1 MQLIDYLAEQLRNSA
16 NYNSA
21 VQLAPAAILWTD
33 IECQWQSAMPS
44 IKQYLPELVE
54 LGEYDPKNKMGPAIW
69 IKCAIAGVLE
79 ECELP
84 KDKIPI
90 IYLPGVGRKDLRAIE
105 QCPDHLRPL
114 AELQYRGCWWAYNT
128 AGRDWSVGSFLT
140 NPRVGLELDVAK
152 DKKTQDA
159 ILKILPDLLET
170 PDEFLKGKKLEAQD
184 FINIVMDDPAKDIL
198 GWLNNPEDKQV
209 LWKDSKWPI
218 FQQACLDNFGFDPDS
233 CSGNTAIESVL
244 LRLCEAEGEWQTVW
258 QRFKDTAHNLP
269 LLVDKLKLVQPDGLA
284 FNASHYLAENI
295 KDENEIAAKL
305 KGFAKQD
312 VTVIKKQLTDL
323 FEQQT
328 SRKSWLW
335 FGLGLSPWLTI
346 LEQLAAVIDHTEI
359 AFTGPSVEVMANT
372 YKERF
377 WQADAAA
384 INAMAV
390 AKDIN
395 QQQVVAD
402 TLAVIYTPW
411 LEQVTLNFQN
421 LVRAEGYPGKPGT
434 SGEVNEST
442 AQYSVNSQ
450 VVFFVDGLRFDTGK
464 TLQKKLDKLS
474 ATTVFKTNWCALP
487 SLTAT
492 AKAAVTPIADLLSGA
507 QENDNFIPMLTASG
521 SELSSYHLKKLLA
534 EKGWQYLD
542 GLETG
547 EPTGT
552 AWVQTGDLD
561 NMGHKQQMK
570 MPLNIDAVL
579 EDVVARVD
587 GLLKAG
593 WQNIRIVTDHGWLWV
608 PNKLAEANISK
619 NIVKKRLARCAI
631 LKDNI
636 ETAELKVP
644 WHWNE
649 NVTVAMAPGIAG
661 YVAGDYYNHGGL
673 SLQECLTPVINIH
686 SIS

>member
-16 NYNSA
+16 NFNSA
-21 VQLAPAAILWTD
+21 VQIEPAAILWTD
-33 IECQWQSAMPS
+33 IECQWQSAMPA

-54 LGEYDPKNKMGPAIW
+54 LGEYKPEERIGPAIW

-84 KDKIPI
+84 KGRIPI

-140 NPRVGLELDVAK
+140 NPGVGLALDVAK
-152 DKKTQDA
+152 DKKTQAA

-170 PDEFLKGKKLEAQD
+170 PDESLRGKKLEAQD
-184 FINIVMDDPAKDIL
+184 FINIVMNDPAKDIL
-198 GWLNNPEDKQV
+198 GWLNNPADKKT

-218 FQQACLDNFGFDPDS
+218 FKQACIDNYGFDPDK
-233 CSGNTAIESVL
+233 TPLDDVL
-244 LRLCEAEGEWQTVW
+244 FKLCESASEWQAVW
-258 QRFKDTAHNLP
+258 QRFEDTAHNLP
-269 LLVDKLKLVQPDGLA
+269 LLVECLTTIQPDGLA
-284 FNASHYLAENI
+284 FNASHFLAENV
-295 KDENEIAAKL
+295 KDENELAVALQSFSDK
-305 KGFAKQD
+305 D
-312 VTVIKKQLTDL
+312 VSTIKKQLVSL
-323 FEQQT
+323 FELHAD
-328 SRKSWLW
+328 RKSWLW
-335 FGLGLSPWLTI
+335 YRLDLAPWLTI
-346 LEQLAAVIDHTEI
+346 LEQLTLVVEHTSI
-359 AFTGPSVEVMANT
+359 AFTGPTVEVMANT
-372 YKERF
+372 YQERF

-384 INAMAV
+384 IQAMAV
-390 AKDIN
+390 TKDIN

-402 TLAVIYTPW
+402 ILAVIYSPW

-421 LVRAEGYPGKPGT
+421 LVRAEGYPGKTSG
-434 SGEVNEST
+434 SGEVQEST
-442 AQYSVNSQ
+442 AQYNVSSQ
-450 VVFFVDGLRFDTGK
+450 VVFFVDGLRFDTAK
-464 TLQKKLDKLS
+464 TLQQKLNKLS
-474 ATTVFKTNWCALP
+474 VTTNLKTNWCALP

-492 AKAAVTPIADLLSGA
+492 AKAAVTPVAELLIGA
-507 QENDNFIPMLTASG
+507 QENDNFTPMVASSG
-521 SELSSYHLKKLLA
+521 SEFSSYHLKKSLA
-534 EKGWQYLD
+534 AKGWQYLE

-547 EPTGT
+547 EPSGN

-593 WQNIRIVTDHGWLWV
+593 WKNIRIVTDHGWLWV

-636 ETAELKVP
+636 DTAELKVP

-649 NVTVAMAPGIAG
+649 NVSVAMAPGISG

-673 SLQECLTPVINIH
+673 SLQECLTPVINIK
-686 SIS
+686 ST

>member
-21 VQLAPAAILWTD
+21 VQIAPAAILWTD

-44 IKQYLPELVE
+44 IKQFLPELVE
-54 LGEYDPKNKMGPAIW
+54 LGEYKPEQRMGPAIW
-69 IKCAIAGVLE
+69 IKCAIAGVLDD
-79 ECELP
+79 CELP
-84 KDKIPI
+84 KDKTPI
-90 IYLPGVGRKDLRAIE
+90 IYLPGVSRKELRAIE
-105 QCPDHLRPL
+105 QCPDPLRPL

-140 NPRVGLELDVAK
+140 NPKVGLALDVAK
-152 DKKTQDA
+152 DKKTQEA

-170 PDEFLKGKKLEAQD
+170 LDESLRGKKLEAQD

-198 GWLNNPEDKQV
+198 GWLNNPEAKQT

-218 FQQACLDNFGFDPDS
+218 FKQACSDNFSFDPEKD
-233 CSGNTAIESVL
+233 AIGSVL
-244 LRLCEAEGEWQTVW
+244 LKLCEAEGEWQTVW

-269 LLVDKLKLVQPDGLA
+269 LLVEQLKLIQPFGLA
-284 FNASHYLAENI
+284 FTASHYLAENF
-295 KDENEIAAKL
+295 KDENELAAKL
-305 KGFAKQD
+305 QEFTNKEASAVKGQIVSLFATHAD
-312 VTVIKKQLTDL
+312 
-323 FEQQT
+323 
-328 SRKSWLW
+328 RKTWLW
-335 FGLGLSPWLTI
+335 YDLGLSPWLTI
-346 LEQLAAVIDHTEI
+346 LEQLALVVEHTKI
-359 AFTGPSVEVMANT
+359 AFTGPSVDAMAMT
-372 YKERF
+372 YQERF

-384 INAMAV
+384 IQSMAV

-395 QQQVVAD
+395 QQQIVAD
-402 TLAVIYTPW
+402 ILALIYTPW
-411 LEQVTLNFQN
+411 LEQVSLNFQN
-421 LVRAEGYPGKPGT
+421 LVRSEGYPGK
-434 SGEVNEST
+434 SGGSREVNEST
-442 AQYSVNSQ
+442 AQYTAGSQ
-450 VVFFVDGLRFDTGK
+450 VVFFVDGLRFDTAK
-464 TLQKKLDKLS
+464 ILQQKLDKLAVS
-474 ATTVFKTNWCALP
+474 TALKTNWCALP

-492 AKAAVTPIADLLSGA
+492 AKAAVTPVAELLSGA
-507 QENDNFIPMLTASG
+507 QENDNFTPMLAATG
-521 SELSSYHLKKLLA
+521 SEFSAYHLKKSLA
-534 EKGWQYLD
+534 DKGWQYLD

-547 EPTGT
+547 EPAGT

-570 MPLNIDAVL
+570 MPLSIDAIL
-579 EDVVARVD
+579 DDVVARVD

-593 WQNIRIVTDHGWLWV
+593 WQHIRIVTDHGWLWV
-608 PNKLAEANISK
+608 PNKLAEASISK

-636 ETAELKVP
+636 DTAELKVP

-673 SLQECLTPVINIH
+673 SLQECLTPVINIRNE
-686 SIS
+686 S

>member
-16 NYNSA
+16 NFNSA
-21 VQLAPAAILWTD
+21 VQIEPAAILWTD
-33 IECQWQSAMPS
+33 IECQWQSAMPA

-54 LGEYDPKNKMGPAIW
+54 LGEYKPEERIGPAIW

-84 KDKIPI
+84 KGRIPI

-140 NPRVGLELDVAK
+140 NPRVGLALDVAK
-152 DKKTQDA
+152 DKKTQAA

-170 PDEFLKGKKLEAQD
+170 PDESLRGKKLEAQD
-184 FINIVMDDPAKDIL
+184 FINIVMNDPAKDIL
-198 GWLNNPEDKQV
+198 GWLNNPADKKA

-218 FQQACLDNFGFDPDS
+218 FKQACLDNYGFDPDK
-233 CSGNTAIESVL
+233 TPLDAVL
-244 LRLCEAEGEWQTVW
+244 FKLCESEGEWQAVW
-258 QRFKDTAHNLP
+258 QRFEDTAHNLP
-269 LLVDKLKLVQPDGLA
+269 LLVECLTTIQPDGLA
-284 FNASHYLAENI
+284 FNASHFLAEND
-295 KDENEIAAKL
+295 KDENELATALQNFSDK
-305 KGFAKQD
+305 D
-312 VTVIKKQLTDL
+312 VNTIKKQLVSL
-323 FEQQT
+323 FELHAD
-328 SRKSWLW
+328 RKSWLW
-335 FGLGLSPWLTI
+335 YTLDLAPWLTI
-346 LEQLAAVIDHTEI
+346 LEQLTLVVEHTSI
-359 AFTGPSVEVMANT
+359 AFTGPTVEVMANT
-372 YKERF
+372 YQERF

-384 INAMAV
+384 IQAMAV
-390 AKDIN
+390 TKDIN

-402 TLAVIYTPW
+402 ILAVIYSPW

-421 LVRAEGYPGKPGT
+421 LVRAEGYPGKTSG
-434 SGEVNEST
+434 SGEVQEST
-442 AQYSVNSQ
+442 AQYNVGSQ
-450 VVFFVDGLRFDTGK
+450 VVFFVDGLRFDTAK
-464 TLQKKLDKLS
+464 TLQQKLNKLS
-474 ATTVFKTNWCALP
+474 VSTNLKTNWCALP

-492 AKAAVTPIADLLSGA
+492 AKAAVTPVAELLIGA
-507 QENDNFIPMLTASG
+507 QENDNFTPMVASSG
-521 SELSSYHLKKLLA
+521 SEFSSYHLKKSLA
-534 EKGWQYLD
+534 DKGWQYLE

-593 WQNIRIVTDHGWLWV
+593 WKNIRIVTDHGWLWV

-636 ETAELKVP
+636 DTAELKVP

-649 NVTVAMAPGIAG
+649 NVSVAMAPGISG

-673 SLQECLTPVINIH
+673 SLQECLTPVINIC
-686 SIS
+686 SKG

>member
-21 VQLAPAAILWTD
+21 VQIAPAAILWTD
-33 IECQWQSAMPS
+33 IECQWQPAMPS

-54 LGEYDPKNKMGPAIW
+54 LGEYNPEERTGPAIW

-79 ECELP
+79 DCELP
-84 KDKIPI
+84 KGKTPI

-105 QCPDHLRPL
+105 QCPDELRPL

-140 NPRVGLELDVAK
+140 NPKVGLELDVAK
-152 DKKTQDA
+152 DKKTQAA

-170 PDEFLKGKKLEAQD
+170 PDESLRGKKLEAQD

-198 GWLNNPEDKQV
+198 GWLNNPEDKQE
-209 LWKDSKWPI
+209 SWPDRKLSA
-218 FQQACLDNFGFDPDS
+218 FKQTCTDNYGFDPEK
-233 CSGNTAIESVL
+233 AAVESVL
-244 LRLCEAEGEWQTVW
+244 FNLCESEGEWLSVW
-258 QRFKDTAHNLP
+258 QRFEDTGHNLP
-269 LLVDKLKLVQPDGLA
+269 LLVEKLKSVQPNGLA
-284 FNASHYLAENI
+284 FNASHFLCENL
-295 KDENEIAAKL
+295 KDESEIADKL
-305 KGFAKQD
+305 AGFSGQD
-312 VTVIKKQLTDL
+312 VTVIKKHLL
-323 FEQQT
+323 EVFEQQ
-328 SRKSWLW
+328 SDRKSWLW
-335 FGLGLSPWLTI
+335 YGLGLSPWLTI
-346 LEQLAAVIDHTEI
+346 LEQLALVVEHTDI

-395 QQQVVAD
+395 QQQVVANV
-402 TLAVIYTPW
+402 LAVIYTPW

-421 LVRAEGYPGKPGT
+421 LVRAEGYPGKPGK
-434 SGEVNEST
+434 SDEVNEST
-442 AQYSVNSQ
+442 AQYDVGSQ
-450 VVFFVDGLRFDTGK
+450 VVFFVDGLRFDTAK
-464 TLQKKLDKLS
+464 TLQQKLDKLS
-474 ATTVFKTNWCALP
+474 VSTVLKTNWCALP

-492 AKAAVTPIADLLSGA
+492 AKAAVTPVADLLSGA
-507 QENDNFIPMLTASG
+507 QENDNFTPMLAASG
-521 SELSSYHLKKLLA
+521 SEFSSYHLKKSLDV
-534 EKGWQYLD
+534 KGWQYLD

-547 EPTGT
+547 EPKGN

-570 MPLNIDAVL
+570 MPLNIDSIL
-579 EDVVARVD
+579 EDIVARVE

-593 WQNIRIVTDHGWLWV
+593 WKNIRIVTDHGWLWV
-608 PNKLAEANISK
+608 PNKLTEAKISK
-619 NIVKKRLARCAI
+619 NVVKKRLTRCAI

-636 ETAELKVP
+636 STDELKVP

-649 NVTVAMAPGIAG
+649 NVSVAMAPGISG

-673 SLQECLTPVINIH
+673 SLQECLTPVINIK
-686 SIS
+686 ST

>member
-1 MQLIDYLAEQLRNSA
+1 MQLIDYLASQLRSSA

-21 VQLAPAAILWTD
+21 VQIAPAAILWTD
-33 IECQWQSAMPS
+33 FERQWQSAMPS

-54 LGEYDPKNKMGPAIW
+54 LGEYKPDKRIGPAIW

-79 ECELP
+79 ELELP
-84 KDKIPI
+84 EGKTPI

-105 QCPDHLRPL
+105 QCPDYLRPL

-152 DKKTQDA
+152 DKKTQAA

-170 PDEFLKGKKLEAQD
+170 PDESLRGKKLEAQD

-198 GWLNNPEDKQV
+198 GWLNNPEDKQA
-209 LWKDSKWPI
+209 LWEDSKWPI
-218 FQQACLDNFGFDPDS
+218 FKQTCLDNFGFDPDS
-233 CSGNTAIESVL
+233 CTGDAAVESVL
-244 LRLCEAEGEWQTVW
+244 FSLCESEGEWQSVW
-258 QRFKDTAHNLP
+258 QRFEDTAHNLP
-269 LLVDKLKLVQPDGLA
+269 LLVEKLKSVQPDGLA
-284 FNASHYLAENI
+284 FNASHFLCENL
-295 KDENEIAAKL
+295 KDESEIADKL
-305 KGFAKQD
+305 TDFAGQD
-312 VTVIKKQLTDL
+312 VTVIKKQLL
-323 FEQQT
+323 AIFEQQEE
-328 SRKSWLW
+328 RKSWLW
-335 FGLGLSPWLTI
+335 HGLELSPWLTI
-346 LEQLAAVIDHTEI
+346 LEQLTLVVEHTDI

-402 TLAVIYTPW
+402 ILAIIYTPW

-421 LVRAEGYPGKPGT
+421 LVRAEGYPGKPGK
-434 SGEVNEST
+434 SDEVNEST
-442 AQYSVNSQ
+442 AKYDVGSQ
-450 VVFFVDGLRFDTGK
+450 IVFFVDGLRFDTAK
-464 TLQKKLDKLS
+464 TLQQKLDKLS
-474 ATTVFKTNWCALP
+474 VSTALKTNWCALP

-492 AKAAVTPIADLLSGA
+492 AKAAVTPVADLLSGA
-507 QENDNFIPMLTASG
+507 QENDNFTPILAASG
-521 SELSSYHLKKLLA
+521 SEFSSYHLKKSLDV
-534 EKGWQYLD
+534 KGWQYLD

-547 EPTGT
+547 KPTGN

-579 EDVVARVD
+579 EDVVARVE

-593 WQNIRIVTDHGWLWV
+593 WKNIRIVTDHGWLWV
-608 PNKLAEANISK
+608 PNKLTEASISK
-619 NIVKKRLARCAI
+619 NMVKKRLARCAI
-631 LKDNI
+631 LKDNVD
-636 ETAELKVP
+636 TSELKVP

-649 NVTVAMAPGIAG
+649 NVSVAMAPGISG

-673 SLQECLTPVINIH
+673 SLQECLTPVINIK
-686 SIS
+686 ST

>member
-1 MQLIDYLAEQLRNSA
+1 MQLIDYLIAQLRNSA

-21 VQLAPAAILWTD
+21 VQIAPAAILWTD
-33 IECQWQSAMPS
+33 IECQWQSAMPA

-54 LGEYDPKNKMGPAIW
+54 LGGYNPEERIGPAIW

-84 KDKIPI
+84 EGKTPI

-140 NPRVGLELDVAK
+140 NPRVGLELDIAK
-152 DKKTQDA
+152 DKKTQAA

-170 PDEFLKGKKLEAQD
+170 PEESLRGKKLEAND

-198 GWLNNPEDKQV
+198 GWLNNPEDKKV
-209 LWKDSKWPI
+209 LWEDSKWPI
-218 FQQACLDNFGFDPDS
+218 FTQACMGSFGFDPDKS
-233 CSGNTAIESVL
+233 AIESVL
-244 LRLCEAEGEWQTVW
+244 LKLCEAEGEWLKVW
-258 QRFKDTAHNLP
+258 QRFEDTAHNLP
-269 LLVDKLKLVQPDGLA
+269 LLVKQLNSIQPDGLA
-284 FNASHYLAENI
+284 FNASHFLAENL
-295 KDENEIAAKL
+295 KDENELSVTFKDFAA
-305 KGFAKQD
+305 QD
-312 VTVIKKQLTDL
+312 VAAIKQQLFDL
-323 FEQQT
+323 FERQAG
-328 SRKSWLW
+328 RKSWLW
-335 FGLGLSPWLTI
+335 YRLGLSPWLSI
-346 LEQLAAVIDHTEI
+346 LEQLVLVVKNTEI
-359 AFTGPSVEVMANT
+359 AFTGPSVEAMAES

-384 INAMAV
+384 ISAMAA

-395 QQQVVAD
+395 QQQIVAD
-402 TLAVIYTPW
+402 ILATIYTPW
-411 LEQVTLNFQN
+411 LEQVTLNFQG
-421 LVRAEGYPGKPGT
+421 LVRAQGYPGKP
-434 SGEVNEST
+434 GEVNEST
-442 AQYSVNSQ
+442 AQYNVGSQ
-450 VVFFVDGLRFDTGK
+450 IVFFVDGLRFDTGK
-464 TLQKKLDKLS
+464 TLQQKLS
-474 ATTVFKTNWCALP
+474 KLAVNTDLTTNWCALP

-492 AKAAVTPIADLLSGA
+492 AKAAVTPVAELLSGA
-507 QENDNFIPMLTASG
+507 QENDNFIPMLIASG
-521 SELSSYHLKKLLA
+521 SEFSSYHLKKALA

-542 GLETG
+542 GLDTG
-547 EPTGT
+547 EPNGN

-570 MPLNIDAVL
+570 MPLNIDGVL
-579 EDVVARVD
+579 NDVVARVD

-631 LKDNI
+631 LKDNVD
-636 ETAELKVP
+636 TAELKVP
-644 WHWNE
+644 WHWNH
-649 NVTVAMAPGIAG
+649 NVSVAMAPGIAG
-661 YVAGDYYNHGGL
+661 YVGGDYYNHGGL
-673 SLQECLTPVINIH
+673 SLQECLTPVINIQNKA
-686 SIS
+686 

>member
-16 NYNSA
+16 NFNSA
-21 VQLAPAAILWTD
+21 VQIEPAAILWTD
-33 IECQWQSAMPS
+33 IECQWQSAMSS

-54 LGEYDPKNKMGPAIW
+54 LGEYKSEERIGPAIW
-69 IKCAIAGVLE
+69 IKCAIAGVLA

-84 KDKIPI
+84 KGRIPI

-105 QCPDHLRPL
+105 QCRDHLRPL

-140 NPRVGLELDVAK
+140 NPRVGLALDVAK
-152 DKKTQDA
+152 DKKTQAA

-170 PDEFLKGKKLEAQD
+170 PDESLRGKKLEAQD
-184 FINIVMDDPAKDIL
+184 FINIVMNDPAKDIL
-198 GWLNNPEDKQV
+198 GWLNNPAEKKT

-218 FQQACLDNFGFDPDS
+218 FKQACIDNYGFDPDK
-233 CSGNTAIESVL
+233 TPLDAVL
-244 LRLCEAEGEWQTVW
+244 FKLCESEGEWQAVW
-258 QRFKDTAHNLP
+258 QRFEDTAHNLP
-269 LLVDKLKLVQPDGLA
+269 LLVGRLTTIQPDGLA
-284 FNASHYLAENI
+284 FNASHFLAENV
-295 KDENEIAAKL
+295 KDENELAAAL
-305 KGFAKQD
+305 QGFSDKD
-312 VTVIKKQLTDL
+312 VSTIKKQLVSL
-323 FEQQT
+323 FELHAD
-328 SRKSWLW
+328 RKSWLW
-335 FGLGLSPWLTI
+335 YTLDLAPWLTI
-346 LEQLAAVIDHTEI
+346 LEQLTLVVEHTSI
-359 AFTGPSVEVMANT
+359 AFTGPTVEVMANT
-372 YKERF
+372 YQERF

-384 INAMAV
+384 IQAMAV

-395 QQQVVAD
+395 QQKIVAD
-402 TLAVIYTPW
+402 ILAVIYSPW

-421 LVRAEGYPGKPGT
+421 LVRAEGYPGKTSG
-434 SGEVNEST
+434 SGEVQEST
-442 AQYSVNSQ
+442 AEYNVGSQ
-450 VVFFVDGLRFDTGK
+450 VVFFVDGLRFDTAK
-464 TLQKKLDKLS
+464 TLQQKLERLS
-474 ATTVFKTNWCALP
+474 VTTNLKTNWCALP

-492 AKAAVTPIADLLSGA
+492 AKAAVTPVAELLIGA
-507 QENDNFIPMLTASG
+507 QENDNFTPILASSG
-521 SELSSYHLKKLLA
+521 SEFSSYHLKKSLA
-534 EKGWQYLD
+534 AKGWQYLE

-547 EPTGT
+547 EPSGT

-593 WQNIRIVTDHGWLWV
+593 WKNIRIVTDHGWLWV

-619 NIVKKRLARCAI
+619 NMVKKRLARCAI
-631 LKDNI
+631 LKDNVD
-636 ETAELKVP
+636 TSELKVP

-649 NVTVAMAPGIAG
+649 NVSVAMAPGISG

-673 SLQECLTPVINIH
+673 SLQECLTPVINI
-686 SIS
+686 SSEG

>member
-16 NYNSA
+16 KYNSA
-21 VQLAPAAILWTD
+21 VQIAPAAILWTD
-33 IECQWQSAMPS
+33 IERQWQPAMSS

-54 LGEYDPKNKMGPAIW
+54 LGEYKPEDKIGPAIW

-79 ECELP
+79 DCQLP
-84 KDKIPI
+84 KGKTPI

-105 QCPDHLRPL
+105 QCPDELRPL
-114 AELQYRGCWWAYNT
+114 AELQYRGCWWAYNS

-152 DKKTQDA
+152 DKKTQAA

-170 PDEFLKGKKLEAQD
+170 PDESLRGKKLQAQD
-184 FINIVMDDPAKDIL
+184 FINIVMNDPAKDIL
-198 GWLNNPEDKQV
+198 GWLNNPEEKHS
-209 LWKDSKWPI
+209 LWNESKWPI
-218 FQQACLDNFGFDPDS
+218 FKQACKDNFGFDPESD
-233 CSGNTAIESVL
+233 AIESIL
-244 LRLCEAEGEWQTVW
+244 AKLCDSEGEWEAVW
-258 QRFKDTAHNLP
+258 QRFEDTAHNLP
-269 LLVDKLKLVQPDGLA
+269 LLVEKLKHIQADGFA
-284 FNASHYLAENI
+284 FNASHYLTENL
-295 KDENEIAAKL
+295 KDENELAGVL
-305 KGFAKQD
+305 KGFAEKD
-312 VTVIKKQLTDL
+312 VTSIKKQVVEL
-323 FEQQT
+323 FSTHTE
-328 SRKSWLW
+328 RKSWLW
-335 FGLGLSPWLTI
+335 YGLGLSSWLTI
-346 LEQLAAVIDHTEI
+346 LEQLTLVVEHTEI
-359 AFTGPSVEVMANT
+359 AFTGPSVEAMANT
-372 YKERF
+372 YQERF

-384 INAMAV
+384 IQAMAV

-402 TLAVIYTPW
+402 ILAVIYTPW

-421 LVRAEGYPGKPGT
+421 LVRAEGYPGKSGQ

-442 AQYSVNSQ
+442 AQYNVGSQ
-450 VVFFVDGLRFDTGK
+450 VVFFVDGLRFDTAK
-464 TLQKKLDKLS
+464 TLQQKLDKLS
-474 ATTVFKTNWCALP
+474 VKTTLKTSWCALP

-492 AKAAVTPIADLLSGA
+492 AKAAVTPVAELLSGA
-507 QENDNFIPMLTASG
+507 QENDNFTPMLTASG
-521 SELSSYHLKKLLA
+521 SEFSSYQLKKALA
-534 EKGWQYLD
+534 DKNWQFLD

-547 EPTGT
+547 EANGN

-579 EDVVARVD
+579 EDVVARVE

-593 WQNIRIVTDHGWLWV
+593 WKNIRIVTDHGWLWV
-608 PNKLAEANISK
+608 PNKLAEASISK
-619 NIVKKRLARCAI
+619 NTVKKRLARCAI

-636 ETAELKVP
+636 DTAELKVP
-644 WHWNE
+644 WHWND
-649 NVTVAMAPGIAG
+649 NVSVAMAPGIAG

-686 SIS
+686 IKS

>member
-16 NYNSA
+16 NFNSA
-21 VQLAPAAILWTD
+21 VQIEPAAILWTD
-33 IECQWQSAMPS
+33 IECQWQSAMPA

-54 LGEYDPKNKMGPAIW
+54 LGEYKPEERIGPAIW

-84 KDKIPI
+84 KGKIPI

-140 NPRVGLELDVAK
+140 NPRVGLALDVAK
-152 DKKTQDA
+152 DKKTQAA

-170 PDEFLKGKKLEAQD
+170 PDESLRGKKLEAQD
-184 FINIVMDDPAKDIL
+184 FINIVMNDPAKDIL
-198 GWLNNPEDKQV
+198 GWLNNPADKKT

-218 FQQACLDNFGFDPDS
+218 FKQACIDNYGFEPDKTPLD
-233 CSGNTAIESVL
+233 AVL
-244 LRLCEAEGEWQTVW
+244 FKLCESEGEWQAVW
-258 QRFKDTAHNLP
+258 QRFEDTAHNLP
-269 LLVDKLKLVQPDGLA
+269 LLVECLKVVQPEGLPL
-284 FNASHYLAENI
+284 NASHYLAENV
-295 KDENEIAAKL
+295 KDENELAAEL
-305 KGFAKQD
+305 QGFSDKD
-312 VTVIKKQLTDL
+312 VSTIKKQLVSL
-323 FEQQT
+323 FELHAI
-328 SRKSWLW
+328 RKSWLW
-335 FGLGLSPWLTI
+335 YTLDLAPWLTI
-346 LEQLAAVIDHTEI
+346 LEQLTLVVEHTSI

-372 YKERF
+372 YQERF

-384 INAMAV
+384 IQAMAV
-390 AKDIN
+390 TKDIN

-402 TLAVIYTPW
+402 ILAVIYSPW

-421 LVRAEGYPGKPGT
+421 LVRAEGYPGKPGK
-434 SGEVNEST
+434 SDEVNEST
-442 AQYSVNSQ
+442 AQYDVGSQ
-450 VVFFVDGLRFDTGK
+450 VVFFVDGLRFDTAK
-464 TLQKKLDKLS
+464 SLQQKLNKLS
-474 ATTVFKTNWCALP
+474 VTTNLKTNWCALP

-492 AKAAVTPIADLLSGA
+492 AKAAVTPVAELLIGA
-507 QENDNFIPMLTASG
+507 QENDNFTPMVASSG
-521 SELSSYHLKKLLA
+521 SEFSSYHLKKSLA
-534 EKGWQYLD
+534 AKGWQYLE

-547 EPTGT
+547 EPSGT

-561 NMGHKQQMK
+561 NMGHKQQIK

-593 WQNIRIVTDHGWLWV
+593 WKNIRIVTDHGWLWV

-631 LKDNI
+631 LKDNVD
-636 ETAELKVP
+636 TDELKVP

-649 NVTVAMAPGIAG
+649 NVSVAMAPGISG

-673 SLQECLTPVINIH
+673 SLQECLTPVINIKNTN
-686 SIS
+686 

>member
-16 NYNSA
+16 NFNSA
-21 VQLAPAAILWTD
+21 VQIEPAAILWTD
-33 IECQWQSAMPS
+33 IECQWQSAMPA

-54 LGEYDPKNKMGPAIW
+54 LGEYKPEERIGPAIW

-84 KDKIPI
+84 KGRIPI
-90 IYLPGVGRKDLRAIE
+90 IYLPGIGRKDLRAIE

-140 NPRVGLELDVAK
+140 NPRVGLSLDVAK
-152 DKKTQDA
+152 DKKTQAA

-170 PDEFLKGKKLEAQD
+170 PDESLRGKKLEAQD
-184 FINIVMDDPAKDIL
+184 FINIVMNDPAKDIL
-198 GWLNNPEDKQV
+198 GWLNNPTDKKT
-209 LWKDSKWPI
+209 LWKESKWPI
-218 FQQACLDNFGFDPDS
+218 FKQACIDNYGFDPDK
-233 CSGNTAIESVL
+233 TPLDAVL
-244 LRLCEAEGEWQTVW
+244 FKLCESEGEWQAVW
-258 QRFKDTAHNLP
+258 QRFEDTAHNLP
-269 LLVDKLKLVQPDGLA
+269 LLVECLATIQPDGLA
-284 FNASHYLAENI
+284 FNASHFLAENV
-295 KDENEIAAKL
+295 KDENELAVALQSFSDK
-305 KGFAKQD
+305 D
-312 VTVIKKQLTDL
+312 VSTIKKQLISL
-323 FEQQT
+323 FELHAD
-328 SRKSWLW
+328 RKSWLW
-335 FGLGLSPWLTI
+335 YTLDLAPWLTI
-346 LEQLAAVIDHTEI
+346 LEQLTLVVEHTSI
-359 AFTGPSVEVMANT
+359 AFTGPTVEMMANT
-372 YKERF
+372 YQERF

-384 INAMAV
+384 IQAMAV
-390 AKDIN
+390 TKDIN

-402 TLAVIYTPW
+402 ILAVIYSPW

-421 LVRAEGYPGKPGT
+421 LVRAEGYPGKTSG
-434 SGEVNEST
+434 SGEVQEST
-442 AQYSVNSQ
+442 AKYDVGSQ
-450 VVFFVDGLRFDTGK
+450 VVFFVDGLRFDTAK
-464 TLQKKLDKLS
+464 TLEQKLNKLS
-474 ATTVFKTNWCALP
+474 VTTNLKTNWCALP

-492 AKAAVTPIADLLSGA
+492 AKAAVTPVADLLIGA
-507 QENDNFIPMLTASG
+507 QENDNFTPMVASSD
-521 SELSSYHLKKLLA
+521 SEFSSYHLKKSLA
-534 EKGWQYLD
+534 AKGWQYLE

-547 EPTGT
+547 EPSGT

-593 WQNIRIVTDHGWLWV
+593 WKNIRIVTDHGWLWV
-608 PNKLAEANISK
+608 PNKLAEAKISK
-619 NIVKKRLARCAI
+619 NVVKKRLARCAI

-636 ETAELKVP
+636 STDELKVP
-644 WHWNE
+644 WHWNA
-649 NVTVAMAPGIAG
+649 NVSVAMAPGISG

-686 SIS
+686 NKG